1 MKEVVVETLVTAL
14 EVPATLLLMIET
26 LVINFLVGTGVEI
39 KNKQVGVVLLAEKG
53 KEKNTA
59 LALQAQIVELG
70 AEVQEVEKDKPTKTD
85 EDNFL

>member
-1 MKEVVVETLVTAL
+1 M
-14 EVPATLLLMIET
+14 
-26 LVINFLVGTGVEI
+26 EI

-59 LALQAQIVELG
+59 LALQTQIVELG
-70 AEVQEVEKDKPTKTD
+70 AEVQEVEKGRLTKTD